1 MQKTFRSLEEAL
13 ADLLAAHERAPDP
26 KRARMVEIIRAE
38 IQHRENGPD
47 EPIGRFGLS
56 NGSHR

>member
-38 IQHRENGPD
+38 IQHRETVQTSPLGASD
-47 EPIGRFGLS
+47 
-56 NGSHR
+56 